1 MNKDTNSLKVKLQN
15 ILKEDVLSRFNSAD
29 FWSIDLIESFITKND
44 LTVKEWETVTKGMF
58 ETTF

>member
-1 MNKDTNSLKVKLQN
+1 MAKDTNSLKVKLQN
-15 ILKEDVLSRFNSAD
+15 ILKEDVLSRFNNAD